1 MVDETLEV
9 VTAASRYKKLAE
21 KRSPYERRAE
31 EVSELTIPTLF
42 PKTGDNAYTT
52 FETAYQ
58 GMGARG
64 VNNLASKLLLALFP
78 PNAPFF
84 RLTIEPSV
92 KQELD
97 EQEGLAEE
105 IDLALAEAE
114 KTMQRATE
122 ASTLRIAIFETL
134 KHLLITG
141 NMLVYL
147 DPNTGNPRVFSLRQY
162 VVARGADDLPYEI
175 VVCEKVSAR
184 TLPEQASLLLDNIE
198 DSDED
203 IDLYTH
209 IKLIDERWQVQ
220 QEVNGQVIP
229 GTDGSYPKDASPW
242 IALRATRVDGEDYGR
257 SYLEEYA
264 GDLRSLEGLSQS
276 VVEAAAAAAEVKF
289 LVSPNGITRIDDLLE
304 TENGGFVV
312 GEANDVVALQLEKFA
327 DLRIADAAIRRIEE
341 RLSMAFLMN
350 TSVQRDA
357 ERVTAEEIRFVAGEL
372 EDALGG
378 FYSNLAV
385 ELQLPIVKRLMH
397 QHDVKVQNIEPV
409 IVTGLEA
416 LGRGHDLTRLRGFL
430 SDITALAEVR
440 PEVLMRLDENAIL
453 DQLTVGH
460 GIERGAFLLSEEEF
474 QEKMMQQ
481 QMAALAQQ
489 AAPGLIDKAADQMA
503 MQQQPES
510 EQNG

>member
-1 MVDETLEV
+1 MADGMTEK
-9 VTAASRYKKLAE
+9 VTAAERYKKLME
-21 KRSPYERRAE
+21 KRQPYERRAE
-31 EVSELTIPTLF
+31 EVAELTIPTLF
-42 PKTGDNAYTT
+42 PKQGDNASTT

-64 VNNLASKLLLALFP
+64 VNNLSSKLLLALFP

-84 RLTIEPSV
+84 RLTISSKA
-92 KQELD
+92 KQEL
-97 EQEGLAEE
+97 EAEEGLAEE

-122 ASTLRIAIFETL
+122 ASTLRIAVFETL

-141 NMLVYL
+141 NKLVYQ
-147 DPNTGNPRVFSLRQY
+147 DPDTGNPRVFSLRQY

-175 VVCEKVSAR
+175 VVCEKVSIR
-184 TLPEQASLLLDNIE
+184 TLPEQARLLLDT
-198 DSDED
+198 DED
-203 IDLYTH
+203 NEEDIELYTH
-209 IKLIDERWQVQ
+209 IKLVEDRWQVQ
-220 QEVNGQVIP
+220 QEVNGQSIP
-229 GTDGSYPKDASPW
+229 DTDGSYPKDASPW
-242 IALRATRVDGEDYGR
+242 IPLRAIRVDGEDYGR

-264 GDLRSLEGLSQS
+264 GDLRSLEGLTQS
-276 VVEAAAAAAEVKF
+276 VVEAAAAASEVKF
-289 LVSPNGITRIDDLLE
+289 LVNPNGITRVEDLE
-304 TENGGFVV
+304 EAENGGFVV
-312 GEANDVVALQLEKFA
+312 GDEDDVAALQLNKFA
-327 DLRIADAAIRRIEE
+327 DLRIADAAIQRIEE

-350 TSVQRDA
+350 TSVQRNA

-378 FYSNLAV
+378 FYSNLAI
-385 ELQLPIVKRLMH
+385 ELQLPLVKRMMH
-397 QHDVKVQNIEPV
+397 QNKIKIKDIEPV

-430 SDITALAEVR
+430 SDLTALAEVR

-460 GIERGAFLLSEEEF
+460 GIERGSFLLSEEEY
-474 QEKMMQQ
+474 QQKMMQQ

-489 AAPGLIDKAADQMA
+489 AGPGLIDKATDQM
-503 MQQQPES
+503 MMPPE
-510 EQNG
+510 EQLPEG